1 MIAFW
6 LVNFLPPGAPQTFA
20 LKTPAGLWTFKQSP
34 TFNAAE
40 AEIRNKGACANTY
53 AMEFPLP
60 TDGTRNS
67 VKGTAFDEVLPIC
80 LAAAFVTGSA
90 VTIGHPHQGSEVKF
104 AAVGSYFPRQR
115 GIPNPAACVNA
126 MDQFNGFI
134 ERFVDQYGGLNSV
147 ERLLLLTHFYI
158 DALSC
163 WSLENLYLS
172 GSTLLQIIASSEKHT
187 GRPHAATHAATRT
200 GKPGS
205 KPGFFDYLVGAAD
218 RAGIAPPSHDVVK
231 IRNSL
236 IHAGTLKLANCPTQ
250 ADAAEPIAEAL
261 RWVDDYMYAILKL
274 GHVPVPRHKA
284 RDLTYGLNSFSF

>member
-6 LVNFLPPGAPQTFA
+6 LVNLLPPGAPKTFA
-20 LKTPAGLWTFKQSP
+20 LKTPAGLWTFKQSSA
-34 TFNAAE
+34 FNADE

-60 TDGTRNS
+60 SDSTRNS
-67 VKGTAFDEVLPIC
+67 MKDAAFDEVLPIC
-80 LAAAFVTGSA
+80 LAASFVMGSA
-90 VTIGHPHQGSEVKF
+90 VTIGHPHPASEVTF
-104 AAVGSYFPRQR
+104 SGVGSHFPRQR
-115 GIPNPAACVNA
+115 GIPHPAACVSTMGEFA
-126 MDQFNGFI
+126 GFV
-134 ERFVDQYGGLNSV
+134 ERFVDQYRGLNSA

-172 GSTLLQIIASSEKHT
+172 GSTLLQIIASSEENT
-187 GRPHAATHAATRT
+187 GGAYAATHAAART

-205 KPGFFDYLVGAAD
+205 KPAFFDYLAGAAD
-218 RAGIAPPSHDVVK
+218 RVGIAPPSHDVIK

-236 IHAGTLKLANCPTQ
+236 IHEGTLKLTNFPTQ

-261 RWVDDYMYAILKL
+261 RWVDDYMYAVLKV
-274 GHVPVPRHKA
+274 GRVPVSRHKA
-284 RDLTYGLNSFSF
+284 RELTFGLNSFSF